1 MLRYNKL
8 GYTPVQVWY
17 KLNYEPVV
25 MKPNVYATAWEYT
38 FGFMTLEV
46 SNLTR
51 IHGNIYLKLAN

>member
-8 GYTPVQVWY
+8 GNTPVQEWY
-17 KLNYEPVV
+17 KLNYEPVA
-25 MKPNVYATAWEYT
+25 MKPNVYASVLEYT